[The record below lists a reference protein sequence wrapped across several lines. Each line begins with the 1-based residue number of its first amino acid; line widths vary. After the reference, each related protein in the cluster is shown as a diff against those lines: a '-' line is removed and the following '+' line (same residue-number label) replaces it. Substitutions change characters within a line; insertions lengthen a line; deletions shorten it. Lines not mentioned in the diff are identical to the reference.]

1 MDNIVDSVERRKP
14 HEIENLD
21 VKLENISS
29 VALRRIIEEVRNN
42 RKDQPVASTIYNRT
56 YHRHNR

>member
-14 HEIENLD
+14 HEIEDLD
-21 VKLENISS
+21 VKLEKISS

-42 RKDQPVASTIYNRT
+42 GKGQPVASTIYNRT

>member
-1 MDNIVDSVERRKP
+1 MDNVADSVERRRLHKT
-14 HEIENLD
+14 EDLD
-21 VKLENISS
+21 LKLESISS

-42 RKDQPVASTIYNRT
+42 GKDQPIGSTVYNRT